1 MSEGGFG
8 ANLGFPILIDRDLK
22 FSASLGLAR
31 SSTVQLLVKAAVFCI
46 RECGSPAKATVI
58 VDKKAT
64 LRYMAAHRTNIHR
77 CLI

>member
-8 ANLGFPILIDRDLK
+8 TNLGFPILSDRDLK
-22 FSASLGLAR
+22 FSGSLGLAR
-31 SSTVQLLVKAAVFCI
+31 SSTVQLLVKVFCI

-64 LRYMAAHRTNIHR
+64 LRYMAAHRTDILR